1 MGDTGKEA
9 YQIRVWYTPAE
20 GNGVRAADHHLTV
33 DARIPAGRC
42 NKNLIIEA
50 RIIDHRSLTHSSAR
64 EKSCVISF
72 ASELARLDYEI
83 EEIP

>member
-9 YQIRVWYTPAE
+9 YQICVWYLSAE
-20 GNGVRAADHHLTV
+20 GNGARAADHHLTA
-33 DARIPAGRC
+33 DAWIPAGRC

-50 RIIDHRSLTHSSAR
+50 RITDHRSLAHSSAR
-64 EKSCVISF
+64 EKSYVISF
-72 ASELARLDYEI
+72 ASELARLEYEI